1 MHKELDPT
9 RTELEPLAAG
19 LAHTFI
25 NRWNIHARQMDDGSY
40 ICIHSPLVSA
50 HLVAHLCGEITL
62 GAYLLDPSSHAK
74 YIVFDADTEAQLDHL
89 ASASASLAERQI
101 PSYLEASRRG
111 GHLWLF
117 FPHPIPGSEARRFGR
132 TLSERYHLTDIE
144 LYPKQDQARNG
155 PGSLIRLPFGIHRK
169 TGRRYGFLTPT
180 LQPLPMSP
188 KEQLRL
194 LADPETVP
202 DTFLHAIPTQVSPQ
216 AKKRL
221 PGGVEQLTDPLS
233 TRIKDSIS
241 VLDFVSQYVDLSP
254 SGRGHCPF
262 HDDQHASFA
271 VNAENNYWSCFAGC
285 GGGSIIDFWMKY
297 QHCDFKTAVRELAG
311 MLLAAS

>member
-25 NRWNIHARQMDDGSY
+25 NRWDIHARQMDDGSY

-50 HLVAHLCGEITL
+50 HLVAHLRGEITL
-62 GAYLLDPSSHAK
+62 GAYLLDPSSYAK
-74 YIVFDADTEAQLDHL
+74 YIVFDADSEAQLNHL
-89 ASASASLAERQI
+89 ASASASLAERGV

-117 FPHPIPGSEARRFGR
+117 FAHPVPGSEARRFGR
-132 TLSERYHLTDIE
+132 SLSEHYHLTDIE
-144 LYPKQDQARNG
+144 LYPKQDQAKDG

-169 TGRRYGFLTPT
+169 TGRRYGFLTPS
-180 LQPLPMSP
+180 LQPLPMAP

-194 LADPETVP
+194 LSSHETVP
-202 DTFLHAIPTQVSPQ
+202 DAFSHAIPQ
-216 AKKRL
+216 ASSQAAKRL
-221 PGGVEQLTDPLS
+221 PGGVERLTDPLS

-241 VLDFVSQYVDLSP
+241 VLDFVSRYVDLSA

-271 VNAENNYWSCFAGC
+271 VNAEKNYWACFAGC

-297 QHCDFKTAVRELAG
+297 QHCDFKTAVRELAS
-311 MLLAAS
+311 MLLETS

>member
-19 LAHTFI
+19 LANTFI
-25 NRWNIHARQMDDGSY
+25 NRWDIHARQMADGSY
-40 ICIHSPLVSA
+40 VCVHQPLVSS
-50 HLVAHLCGEITL
+50 HLVSHLRGEITL
-62 GAYLLDPSSHAK
+62 GAYLLDPSSHAR
-74 YIVFDADTEAQLDHL
+74 YIVFDADTQEQLEHL
-89 ASASASLAERQI
+89 AAASVSLAERGI

-117 FPHPIPGSEARRFGR
+117 FPHPILGKEARRFGR
-132 TLSERYHLTDIE
+132 NLSQAYHLPDIE
-144 LYPKQDQARNG
+144 LYPKQDQTRDG

-169 TGRRYGFLTPT
+169 TGRRYGFLTLG
-180 LQPLPMSP
+180 LQPLPLSP

-194 LADPETVP
+194 LSSPETVP
-202 DTFLHAIPTQVSPQ
+202 DTFIHAIPTQVSPQ
-216 AKKRL
+216 AEKRL
-221 PGGVEQLTDPLS
+221 FGGVERLTDPLS

-254 SGRGHCPF
+254 TGRGHCPF

-271 VNAENNYWSCFAGC
+271 VNAEKNYWSCFAGC
-285 GGGSIIDFWMKY
+285 GGGSIIDFWMKH
-297 QHCDFKTAVRELAG
+297 QHCDFKTAVGELAG